1 MSGGGGGGAIF
12 GSVIFVK
19 LFFVKLFFVKFT
31 LFLQKSEG
39 AKAPPQ
45 PLPLC
50 GPCNFK
56 ERPQRERSIGKKTAD
71 RLHFDKY
78 NSQDLTSRT
87 DHLHVR

>member
-1 MSGGGGGGAIF
+1 MVGGGGGGAIF
-12 GSVIFVK
+12 GSVI
-19 LFFVKLFFVKFT
+19 FVKFT

-45 PLPLC
+45 PLSLC

-71 RLHFDKY
+71 RLHFDNNY

>member
-1 MSGGGGGGAIF
+1 MVGGGGREGAIF
-12 GSVIFVK
+12 GSVI
-19 LFFVKLFFVKFT
+19 FVKLFFVKFT

>member
-1 MSGGGGGGAIF
+1 MGGGGGGKGAIF
-12 GSVIFVK
+12 VSVI
-19 LFFVKLFFVKFT
+19 FVKLFFVKFT

-45 PLPLC
+45 PLPLH

-56 ERPQRERSIGKKTAD
+56 ERPQSERSIRKKTAD
-71 RLHFDKY
+71 RLHFDDNY

>member
-1 MSGGGGGGAIF
+1 M
-12 GSVIFVK
+12 
-19 LFFVKLFFVKFT
+19 
-31 LFLQKSEG
+31 LFLGPLFLLNYFLLNLLYFCKKGEG